1 MAARRM
7 GIMGILLCFCLCLL
21 PLSAAAV
28 FTSDAA
34 GPLNP
39 EGKCLLTLSYRCDG
53 KTITDLPIE
62 IYRIADVSAD
72 AQYTLT
78 APFLA
83 SSLTLNGIQS
93 AGEWDSVR
101 TTLESYMIAN
111 AIEPNHTAV
120 TDLSGQVHWDS
131 LPTGLYFVASTAA
144 QADGQQCVFDS
155 ALIALPGLETGGLW
169 LYRVAATPKPQILP
183 PVTPDEV
190 QTLKILKLWKD
201 KNHMSHRPTHI
212 EAEIFRDGILFES
225 VILSEENHWSYSWTV
240 PVDGARWTVVEQK
253 IPKGYSVTVEKRGTT
268 FVLTNTYIPKD
279 SLKESPRTGDMSHVL
294 LYTLLMCTSGL
305 SLVLI
310 GTRRKRN
317 RP

>member
-1 MAARRM
+1 MTKRRLVWIGM
-7 GIMGILLCFCLCLL
+7 MLCMCFLLL
-21 PLSAAAV
+21 PCAVSAISTA
-28 FTSDAA
+28 DAA
-34 GPLNP
+34 EPVS
-39 EGKCLLTLSYRCDG
+39 LTTDCSLTAVYSYENTAFSG
-53 KTITDLPIE
+53 IGVNV
-62 IYRIADVSAD
+62 YRIADVSAD

-155 ALIALPGLETGGLW
+155 ALIALPGLGTGGLW

-183 PVTPDEV
+183 PVTPDEE

-253 IPKGYSVTVEKRGTT
+253 TPKGYSVTVEKRGTT